1 VPTRCVA
8 PVGAS
13 GAVGRDPSTAASES
27 LTTGTRQDELDKL
40 EGLVAKWRTVV
51 QRVAEELQAQAAQT
65 TPVPPTLGELLAAFQ
80 VDPAL
85 VQFRPDADAF
95 L

>member
-1 VPTRCVA
+1 
-8 PVGAS
+8 
-13 GAVGRDPSTAASES
+13 
-27 LTTGTRQDELDKL
+27 
-40 EGLVAKWRTVV
+40 VAKWRTVV